1 MLTGGIKSINDL
13 PEGSAIRYHPRFQP
27 DTFPINM
34 ELVKEVQ
41 NIAQRK
47 GVTPA
52 QLAVNWV
59 RSLSKQKGKPSTI
72 IPIPGSTTASRLAE
86 NAKVVDLTSEEM
98 AEIDSVLKK
107 FEVVGARYPDGAP
120 IKG

>member
-1 MLTGGIKSINDL
+1 MLTGQIKSINDI

-34 ELVKEVQ
+34 ELVKQVQ
-41 NIAQRK
+41 EIAKKK

-59 RSLSKQKGKPSTI
+59 RSLSKQPGKPSTI

-86 NAKVVDLTSEEM
+86 NAKVVELTSQDM
-98 AEIDSVLKK
+98 AEIDSILQK
-107 FEVVGARYPDGAP
+107 FKVVGDRYPDGAP
-120 IKG
+120 VKG